1 MNNYPRKLF
10 NYKSANDIFYENLKL
25 LLKML
30 QSFLDFT
37 FRFYNLE
44 FTLIFSLD
52 KSIKVIYKEYP

>member
-37 FRFYNLE
+37 FIYR
-44 FTLIFSLD
+44 
-52 KSIKVIYKEYP
+52 KSKH

>member
-37 FRFYNLE
+37 S
-44 FTLIFSLD
+44 IFIFIKISLLF
-52 KSIKVIYKEYP
+52 ICIFIYL

>member
-37 FRFYNLE
+37 KYETEIINYCIHILY
-44 FTLIFSLD
+44 
-52 KSIKVIYKEYP
+52 SIYLKKVSF

>member
-30 QSFLDFT
+30 QSFL
-37 FRFYNLE
+37 E
-44 FTLIFSLD
+44 FTKNFHSINYIYATTFLFFMLIYD
-52 KSIKVIYKEYP
+52 